1 MRLSCAA
8 AWLGGSDLAEAQIT
22 NATLPQA
29 HQWRPLTAL
38 KAPWEH
44 RRVPSNPS
52 SSSSDSVSQSWP
64 PRSEIASSLSCY
76 PGRVPEHGSLGET
89 RRQSVLSGGPLD
101 DDISS
106 GSDRGLVRDDANRP
120 PPDQIL
126 LNPPGGQLPFDTTTL
141 GDRAEEIG
149 WPLVRNPSYDLPEF

>member
-1 MRLSCAA
+1 MATQVRDRL
-8 AWLGGSDLAEAQIT
+8 LTKL
-22 NATLPQA
+22 LPRQGA
-29 HQWRPLTAL
+29 RAREPRGDSTP
-38 KAPWEH
+38 K
-44 RRVPSNPS
+44 RV
-52 SSSSDSVSQSWP
+52 V
-64 PRSEIASSLSCY
+64 
-76 PGRVPEHGSLGET
+76 GRA
-89 RRQSVLSGGPLD
+89 LD
-101 DDISS
+101 DDIHS